1 MFLILMTTLFYK
13 ALILHGEIW
22 CWSLLGLKVLNSI
35 VKNSVRILLIN
46 PPWLS
51 LNIKEVAK
59 AVNQSLMRLITED
72 DDKDFDSDSVAMDC
86 DNAVVEPQTQLDVG
100 PVVDVLTLYMTHK
113 SIQTRIAVLR
123 WVLLLHVKTPNKVS

>member
-46 PPWLS
+46 QPWLS

-72 DDKDFDSDSVAMDC
+72 DDRDFDSDSVAMDC

>member
-46 PPWLS
+46 QPWLS

-86 DNAVVEPQTQLDVG
+86 DNTVVEPQTQLDVG

>member
-46 PPWLS
+46 QPWLS

>member
-1 MFLILMTTLFYK
+1 MSLFLMTSLFYK
-13 ALILHGEIW
+13 ALILHGEIG
-22 CWSLLGLKVLNSI
+22 CWSLLGLKGLNSI

-46 PPWLS
+46 QPWLS